1 MSKASFIQYLLL
13 TRFTGAKRNRQLYRQ
28 VCQMRA
34 TRIVEIGLG
43 HGERALN
50 LISLAQRFPTDKPIR
65 FTGIDLFE
73 ARPHDPSFSLKRA
86 HQLLHGE
93 GYEVRLVPG
102 DPASALARCAND
114 LRGTDLIVV
123 SEGSSAEV
131 MAVAHFL
138 NRMLHKD
145 SQIWLEQQ
153 GKFKVL
159 GPADLRSLGPG
170 RRAA

>member
-1 MSKASFIQYLLL
+1 
-13 TRFTGAKRNRQLYRQ
+13 
-28 VCQMRA
+28 MRA
-34 TRIVEIGLG
+34 TRLVEIGLG

-50 LISLAQRFPTDKPIR
+50 LISLALRLQTDKPIR

-73 ARPHDPSFSLKRA
+73 ARADDRSFSLKHA
-86 HQLLHGE
+86 HQLFHGQ

-123 SEGSSAEV
+123 SADVAAQV

-145 SQIWLEQQ
+145 SQIWLEHANDYR
-153 GKFKVL
+153 VL
-159 GPADLRSLGPG
+159 GPADLRSLPPG